1 MVFGSEL
8 KLGINQHTQTPSF
21 FLHGSGYKCALISSI
36 SGYPLYLLGY
46 FYLRHFKTRH
56 LLLGYDETPLPTGHR
71 QFTPAGYSCLVSGPA
86 Q

>member
-8 KLGINQHTQTPSF
+8 KLGINHHSHPSTF
-21 FLHGSGYKCALISSI
+21 YSGNPGYKFPRISSI
-36 SGYPLYLLGY
+36 HCNPSYLWGY

-56 LLLGYDETPLPTGHR
+56 FLLGYDETPLPTGHR